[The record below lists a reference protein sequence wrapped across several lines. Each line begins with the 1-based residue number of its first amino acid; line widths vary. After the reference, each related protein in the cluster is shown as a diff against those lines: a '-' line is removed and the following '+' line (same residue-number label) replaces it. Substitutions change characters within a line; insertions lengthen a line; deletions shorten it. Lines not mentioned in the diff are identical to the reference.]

1 MTSEE
6 IAGSVVGWIV
16 SIGVIGTIIAMLY
29 FLWINFHESQYKDLV
44 DKSQV
49 EKPKNKVATAIIFI
63 LIIWAIGFLLFS
75 P

>member
-1 MTSEE
+1 MNSEE
-6 IAGSVVGWIV
+6 IAGSIFEWII

-29 FLWINFHESQYKDLV
+29 FLWINFHESQYKDLI
-44 DKSQV
+44 DKFQV

-75 P
+75 Q

>member
-29 FLWINFHESQYKDLV
+29 FLWINFHESQYKDLI

-75 P
+75 Q

>member
-29 FLWINFHESQYKDLV
+29 FLWINFHESQYKDLI

>member
-16 SIGVIGTIIAMLY
+16 SIGAVGTIIAMLY
-29 FLWINFHESQYKDLV
+29 FLWINFHEYQYKDLV
-44 DKSQV
+44 DISQA
-49 EKPKNKVATAIIFI
+49 EKPKNKVGTAIIFI

-75 P
+75 Q

>member
-6 IAGSVVGWIV
+6 IAGSVVGWSV

-29 FLWINFHESQYKDLV
+29 FLWINFHESQYKDLI

-75 P
+75 Q

>member
-1 MTSEE
+1 MNSEE
-6 IAGSVVGWIV
+6 IAGSIFEWII
-16 SIGVIGTIIAMLY
+16 SIGVIGTIVAMLY
-29 FLWINFHESQYKDLV
+29 FLWINFHESQYKDLI

-75 P
+75 Q

>member
-44 DKSQV
+44 DKTQV
-49 EKPKNKVATAIIFI
+49 DKPKNKIGTAIIFI
-63 LIIWAIGFLLFS
+63 LIVWAIGFVLFS
-75 P
+75 Q